1 MLSLAK
7 EKVNDMNILLFGVTN
22 VGKTTTGQIMA
33 DILEIEFYDIDE
45 VIKKK
50 YNTTLEEFVKT
61 GTLEERDEKRGRV
74 LRALLK
80 KEANKVIAVTPMSY
94 PEYFEK
100 YTRRSD
106 VIAIELRDTVENIF
120 ERLVFSDEN
129 DVIYR
134 DDEYK
139 NARKNHYMREI
150 AEDLIWYGGV
160 YRNIA
165 NKYDINNEEPSVVAK
180 ALIERFNLRKLCIEK

>member
-1 MLSLAK
+1 MLSFTK
-7 EKVNDMNILLFGVTN
+7 EKVSDMNILLFGVTN

-33 DILEIEFYDIDE
+33 DILEIEFYDVDE
-45 VIKKK
+45 EIKKK

-61 GTLEERDEKRGRV
+61 GTLEERDEKRGRI

-80 KEANKVIAVTPMSY
+80 KETNKVVAVTPMSY

-106 VIAIELRDTVENIF
+106 VIAIELRDTAEHIF

-139 NARKNHYMREI
+139 NARKSYYMREI

-160 YRNIA
+160 YKNVI
-165 NKYDINNEEPSVVAK
+165 NKYDINNEEPDVVAK
-180 ALIERFNLRKLCIEK
+180 ALIEKFNLRQLRV

>member
-1 MLSLAK
+1 
-7 EKVNDMNILLFGVTN
+7 MNILLFGVTN

-33 DILEIEFYDIDE
+33 DILEIEFYDVDE
-45 VIKKK
+45 EIKKK

-80 KEANKVIAVTPMSY
+80 KETSKVVAVTPMSY

-100 YTRRSD
+100 YTRQSD
-106 VIAIELRDTVENIF
+106 VIAIELRDTAEHIF

-139 NARKNHYMREI
+139 NARKSYYMREI

-160 YRNIA
+160 YKNII
-165 NKYDINNEEPSVVAK
+165 NKYDINNETPTIVAK
-180 ALIERFNLRKLCIEK
+180 TIIEKFTLKQLCVRS

>member
-1 MLSLAK
+1 
-7 EKVNDMNILLFGVTN
+7 MNILLFGVSN

-33 DILEIEFYDIDE
+33 DILETEFYDVDE
-45 VIKKK
+45 EIKKK

-120 ERLVFSDEN
+120 DRLVFSDEN
-129 DVIYR
+129 DVIYTH
-134 DDEYK
+134 DEYK

-160 YRNIA
+160 YRNIM
-165 NKYDINNEEPSVVAK
+165 NKYDINNEEPNIVAK
-180 ALIERFNLRKLCIEK
+180 ALIRTFDLKQLCAKG

>member
-33 DILEIEFYDIDE
+33 DILEIEFYDVDE
-45 VIKKK
+45 EIKKK

-61 GTLEERDEKRGRV
+61 GTLEERDE
-74 LRALLK
+74 
-80 KEANKVIAVTPMSY
+80 
-94 PEYFEK
+94 
-100 YTRRSD
+100 
-106 VIAIELRDTVENIF
+106 
-120 ERLVFSDEN
+120 N

-139 NARKNHYMREI
+139 NARKSHYMREI
-150 AEDLIWYGGV
+150 AEDLIWYGNV
-160 YRNIA
+160 YKNIK
-165 NKYDINNEEPSVVAK
+165 NKYDINNGEPDIVAK
-180 ALIERFNLRKLCIEK
+180 ALIEDFNLKQLCE